1 MKKGVSLFLLV
12 CLLLG
17 MSVAAAQGYTAGVYE
32 GIGYGMG
39 GELRVSVTLSETA
52 ITDVTIVSHAESPLI
67 SENALVRI
75 PADIVAHQTLSVDT
89 VSGSTVSSGAV
100 LTAVRAALT
109 AAGVPD
115 TEFTA
120 PVPAGEKAADE
131 TIDTDVLVVG
141 GGLSGMSAAYMTS
154 TSGLKTVLIEKLE
167 AWGGASAFS
176 GGAVTYATPEDDP
189 VGHFSEE
196 AFYQWFVN
204 MGHGKINDAL
214 VKRIAYS
221 SADTVAWMRNEIG
234 YNPAYE
240 MVETFV
246 DGTVARIT
254 NPGSPTEYVTGC
266 GAAMMKIFYD
276 KTSPLENLTMMN
288 RTRATQLLTDESG
301 AVVGA
306 VAQRAD
312 GSLLT
317 INAKA
322 VILAT
327 GGWITGETYM
337 DRWAP
342 GMKKAYNMGN
352 VGCEGDGIGLCEDIG
367 AKITYDTDAFIGG
380 VSVPAAAA
388 PASSILVNA
397 RGERIVAEDL
407 ASCFMMAEMMRDDTG
422 VFYYIVD
429 EKQAAGAYEG
439 NSAVVKCDTLEEL
452 AAALG
457 MDASVLTA
465 TVARYNS
472 MAGKKDEDFG
482 KSEALMVALD
492 EAPYYALGVT
502 NFILTAYAGPDVT
515 ENCEVLS
522 TSGETIPGLYAVG
535 ELIATNIYGYDDGGH
550 GATLQYCMT
559 TGRIACE
566 SICEYLK

>member
-1 MKKGVSLFLLV
+1 MKKIVTLFLLA
-12 CLLLG
+12 CLL
-17 MSVAAAQGYTAGVYE
+17 MSVSFAAAQGYPAGTYE
-32 GIGYGMG
+32 GVGYGMG
-39 GELRVSVTLSETA
+39 GELRVSVTLSDTA
-52 ITDVTIVSHAESPLI
+52 ITDIAILSHAESPLI
-67 SENALVRI
+67 SENALTRI
-75 PADIVAHQTLSVDT
+75 PQDIITHQTLAVDT
-89 VSGSTVSSGAV
+89 VSGSTLSSGAV
-100 LTAVRAALT
+100 LTAVRAALST
-109 AAGVPD
+109 AGVD
-115 TEFTA
+115 EAAFTTPIA
-120 PVPAGEKAADE
+120 AKEKAADE
-131 TIDTDVLVVG
+131 TINTDVLVVG

-154 TSGLKTVLIEKLE
+154 TSGLNTVLIEKLE

-221 SADTVAWMRNEIG
+221 SADTVAWMRGEIG

-246 DGTVARIT
+246 DGTVARIA

-276 KTSPLENLTMMN
+276 KVSPLSNLTMMN
-288 RTRATQLLTDESG
+288 KTRATKLLTDESG

-306 VAQRAD
+306 IAQRTD
-312 GSLLT
+312 GSQLT

-322 VILAT
+322 VVLAT

-380 VSVPAAAA
+380 VFAPAAAA
-388 PASSILVNA
+388 PTSSILVNA

-407 ASCFMMAEMMRDDTG
+407 AACFMMAEMMRDDTG

-429 EKQAAGAYEG
+429 EKQSAGAYEG
-439 NSAVVKCDTLEEL
+439 NAAVIKADTITAL
-452 AAALG
+452 AEALS
-457 MDASVLTA
+457 MDPTVLSA
-465 TVARYNS
+465 TVDRYNS
-472 MAGKKDEDFG
+472 MAGGKDEDFG
-482 KSEALMVALD
+482 KADEWMVALS
-492 EAPYYALGVT
+492 EGPYYAVGVT

-522 TSGETIPGLYAVG
+522 VSGETIPGLYAVG

-559 TGRIACE
+559 TGRIANE
-566 SICEYLK
+566 SIQAYLQ